1 MEVNFGKIEG
11 ASAAPVIDVAAQ
23 VTPTPTAP
31 APVNGGGPVGVG
43 TPGVQTSTAVAAPV
57 KGGLVV
63 GDKLPE
69 MKDIMLP
76 RINIVQGIGKLKDT
90 FPQGGI
96 IFGQNT
102 LLFEPPTFNPDG
114 SAKQKGLPPVNMT
127 VLGFRDTRYVEKI
140 KGGERGLIVN
150 TEAEVTANG
159 GTLDYNEWKLKEST
173 GIKRFEPLAEAL
185 VAIRRPDHLQND
197 GTTFVYDADG
207 HQYAL
212 AIWAMKGVVY
222 TAAAKRTFF
231 TARQLGALRKGGYP
245 SFNYNITTKLEKYPG
260 GNAAWVPVCLIGQA
274 STAPFLEFVSSVLAS
289 D

>member
-1 MEVNFGKIEG
+1 MEVNFGKTEG
-11 ASAAPVIDVAAQ
+11 ATAAPVIEVPAQ
-23 VTPTPTAP
+23 VTPVIAPAVTAP
-31 APVNGGGPVGVG
+31 
-43 TPGVQTSTAVAAPV
+43 TTSTAVATVPP

-90 FPQGGI
+90 FPQGAI
-96 IFGQNT
+96 IFGQT
-102 LLFEPPTFNPDG
+102 TVLFEPPTFNPDG
-114 SAKQKGLPPVNMT
+114 SAKNKGLPPVNMT

-140 KGGERGLIVN
+140 KGGDRGLIVN
-150 TEAEVTANG
+150 TELEVTANG
-159 GTLDYNEWKLKEST
+159 GTLDYNEWKLKEAA
-173 GIKRFEPLAEAL
+173 GMKRFEPLAEAL
-185 VAIRRPDHLQND
+185 VAIRRPDHLAND

-222 TAAAKRTFF
+222 TAAAKRVFF

-245 SFNYNITTKLEKYPG
+245 SFNYNVTTKLEKYPG
-260 GNAAWVPVCLIGQA
+260 GNQAHVPICLIGTA
-274 STAPFLEFVSSVLAS
+274 STPAFLEFVGSVLAS